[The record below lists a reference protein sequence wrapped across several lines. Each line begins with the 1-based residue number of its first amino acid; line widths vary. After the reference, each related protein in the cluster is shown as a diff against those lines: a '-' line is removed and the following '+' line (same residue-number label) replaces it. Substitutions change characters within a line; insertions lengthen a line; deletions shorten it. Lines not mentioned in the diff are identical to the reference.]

1 MESAARTGTDVRPR
15 RVALLAALAV
25 LLGAGAVRA
34 QEPDSEPMP
43 AAEPP
48 EAVGNLG
55 LGLAVRVGQ
64 SLVGD
69 TTKQTASGAQLGM
82 LVENY
87 ASWGRSREGGLGP
100 SLRILFDSHVG
111 GSNLGFEGSLQGAV
125 AYGGRWS
132 FGSHHGPVW
141 RSGARVLAE
150 TSGVGDTLVVNLPQ
164 AELGYQYLKLPWLL
178 ELRAEIGA
186 VLYGRYDVSG
196 VDTRKLDNTVSLGG
210 SAVIWWNLVSLST
223 SYATIPGHDRGQNR
237 AVNMV
242 EARLCSRAGP
252 ARAGPALDL
261 CGYYRRYSGTVL
273 SDLGDAD
280 SSMSF
285 AGFSVGMAT
294 RLDPAP

>member
-1 MESAARTGTDVRPR
+1 MPTPEQAEAA
-15 RVALLAALAV
+15 
-25 LLGAGAVRA
+25 
-34 QEPDSEPMP
+34 
-43 AAEPP
+43 
-48 EAVGNLG
+48 GNLG
-55 LGLAVRVGQ
+55 LGLAARVGQ

-69 TTKQTASGAQLGM
+69 RSKQTASGAQLGM
-82 LVENY
+82 LVEDY
-87 ASWGRSREGGLGP
+87 TSWGNSRQFGLGP

-164 AELGYQYLKLPWLL
+164 AELGYQYLKLPLLL

-196 VDTRKLDNTVSLGG
+196 VDTRKLDSTVSLGG
-210 SAVIWWNLVSLST
+210 SAVIWWDLVSLST
-223 SYATIPGHDRGQNR
+223 SYATIRGHDRSQNR
-237 AVNMV
+237 AVNIV

-273 SDLGDAD
+273 HDLHDAD

-294 RLDPAP
+294 RLDSAP

>member
-1 MESAARTGTDVRPR
+1 V
-15 RVALLAALAV
+15 VLLAV
-25 LLGAGAVRA
+25 LLVTLGASAVGA
-34 QEPDSEPMP
+34 QEPE
-43 AAEPP
+43 AESVPGTEQP
-48 EAVGNLG
+48 EAAGNLG
-55 LGLAVRVGQ
+55 LGLAARVGQ
-64 SLVGD
+64 SLVGER
-69 TTKQTASGAQLGM
+69 TKQTASGAQLGM
-82 LVENY
+82 LVEDYVAWND
-87 ASWGRSREGGLGP
+87 SHHSGVSP

-132 FGSHHGPVW
+132 LESRHGPVW

-150 TSGVGDTLVVNLPQ
+150 TSGVGDTLLVNLPQ
-164 AELGYQYLKLPWLL
+164 AELGYQYLKLPLL
-178 ELRAEIGA
+178 FELRAEIGA
-186 VLYGRYDVSG
+186 VLYGRYNVSG
-196 VDTRKLDNTVSLGG
+196 VDTRKLDSTVSLGG
-210 SAVIWWNLVSLST
+210 SAVIWWDAVSLST
-223 SYATIPGHDRGQNR
+223 SYASVPGHDRSHDR
-237 AVNMV
+237 TVHLV

-273 SDLGDAD
+273 GDLGDAR